1 MLENISDYLSFA
13 ILMAF
18 PVSLCAWGCSR
29 LHHRRRAKILANQEK
44 YYREW

>member
-1 MLENISDYLSFA
+1 MLENISDYLTFF

-18 PVSLCAWGCSR
+18 PISLLSYACYR
-29 LHHRRRAKILANQEK
+29 FVRRRRAKILANQEK